1 MINTALLG
9 RMRDDAEGEAAQVAG
24 VRTLEAV
31 WRGVGDAMATHVAET
46 LPVVLECLEADTSVE
61 RATRSL
67 VATMEGTVGESL
79 LDAQ

>member
-1 MINTALLG
+1 
-9 RMRDDAEGEAAQVAG
+9 MRDDADGEAAQVAG

-31 WRGVGDAMATHVAET
+31 WRGVGDPMGTHVAET
-46 LPVVLECLEADTSVE
+46 LPVVLECLEADAPVE

-67 VATMEGTVGESL
+67 VATMEAMAGESL